1 MLFIQKALISAT
13 VLGCIG
19 LSLFSQV
26 VIADPVVI
34 DHNTTDITQ
43 IPQIA
48 IEQAKSTLHIA
59 YGHTSHGSQL
69 TAGMT
74 GLVGFAN
81 DGGLGLDLPE
91 DLFAWNNG
99 GLDGALDLEEGDGYG
114 DGWLDHDA
122 GYYPQWVE
130 ETRAYLDDS
139 SHADTNVIIWSWCG
153 QLSSYTEQELI
164 DQYLTPMSQLE
175 TDYPTVTFVYMT
187 GHADGSGETGNLHLR
202 NQQIRN
208 YCINNDKVLYDFYDI
223 ECYDPDGNYFGDK
236 WVDDAC
242 NYDSDGDGIIDGNW
256 ATEWQDTHVES
267 IDWYDC
273 TSAHSQ
279 PLNANRKA
287 YAAWWLWATLGGWD
301 SDSEDSVDQCPDD
314 PEKTSPG
321 VCGCGVADTDSD
333 NDGAMDCEDLCPDDP
348 QKIQPGYC
356 GCANTEDSCDPS
368 DVEQSAMYTLSDG
381 SLVTC
386 RIYSTGSITLNEV
399 TEDDDS
405 LDALYPAILTT
416 ISGVGVGETIRLDIE
431 YPDIPDGYDIYQ
443 YSVNTWQDISDDAHL
458 AIDYEN
464 AVVTMYL
471 TDGEFGDA
479 DGIENGKILNTSVIA
494 KQASAD
500 SDTDSSSQ
508 SGGGGGGGCFIGV
521 GLEIW

>member
-1 MLFIQKALISAT
+1 MAELEIRISERSALSSRASTKTIEKKMIKKTLFVYKMLINAT
-13 VLGCIG
+13 VFNCIG
-19 LSLFSQV
+19 MLLFTQA

-43 IPQIA
+43 IPEAA

-69 TAGMT
+69 TTGMT
-74 GLVGFAN
+74 GLVDFAN
-81 DGGLGLDLPE
+81 NGGLGLDLPQ

-122 GYYPQWVE
+122 GYYPQWVD

-139 SHADTNVIIWSWCG
+139 SHSDTNVIIWSWCG

-164 DQYLTPMSQLE
+164 DQYFTPMLQLE
-175 TDYPTVTFVYMT
+175 TDYPNVTFVYMT

-202 NQQIRN
+202 NQQIRT

-242 NYDSDGDGIIDGNW
+242 NYDSDGDGTADGNW
-256 ATEWQDTHVES
+256 ATEWQITHVEGA
-267 IDWYDC
+267 DWYDC
-273 TSAHSQ
+273 RSAHSR

-287 YAAWWLWATLGGWD
+287 YAAWWLWATLAGWS
-301 SDSEDSVDQCPDD
+301 SDSEDNVDLCPDD

-333 NDGAMDCEDLCPDDP
+333 NDGFMDCEDLCPDDP
-348 QKIQPGYC
+348 EKNIPWHLWMWCLLTRIVTMMDLWTARIFVRMILTKFSQAIVAVGTQKIHVIHRLMNNPQCIHYPMVQQL
-356 GCANTEDSCDPS
+356 P
-368 DVEQSAMYTLSDG
+368 VVFILP
-381 SLVTC
+381 
-386 RIYSTGSITLNEV
+386 EV
-399 TEDDDS
+399 
-405 LDALYPAILTT
+405 L
-416 ISGVGVGETIRLDIE
+416 
-431 YPDIPDGYDIYQ
+431 
-443 YSVNTWQDISDDAHL
+443 
-458 AIDYEN
+458 
-464 AVVTMYL
+464 
-471 TDGEFGDA
+471 F
-479 DGIENGKILNTSVIA
+479 
-494 KQASAD
+494 
-500 SDTDSSSQ
+500 
-508 SGGGGGGGCFIGV
+508 
-521 GLEIW
+521 